1 VPDILEKRGPYREAH
16 LAGARKHL
24 DAGRLV
30 AAGAVGDPVEGATF
44 FFKDISKV
52 CGVCVVCLG
61 GRGSRVEVR
70 EQQGSVTGGPRLVY
84 REVCQGGIC
93 VWVCQHNSSCI
104 RWLASYE
111 LPPHIGCAHQSRGPL
126 LESRALLCSA
136 VLHPAVPTLLL
147 LQEDIEAFV
156 ASDPYV
162 QNGLVPSWSLKPFAV
177 VVGNP

>member
-1 VPDILEKRGPYREAH
+1 MATAAASGSKYWLLSYQYVPDILEKRGPYREAH

-44 FFKDISKV
+44 FFKDISK
-52 CGVCVVCLG
+52 
-61 GRGSRVEVR
+61 
-70 EQQGSVTGGPRLVY
+70 
-84 REVCQGGIC
+84 
-93 VWVCQHNSSCI
+93 
-104 RWLASYE
+104 
-111 LPPHIGCAHQSRGPL
+111 
-126 LESRALLCSA
+126 
-136 VLHPAVPTLLL
+136 
-147 LQEDIEAFV
+147 EDIEAFV